1 MIEELLKNQREQQ
14 SWSQPSSVMAAPTT
28 YETDNTN
35 NLRAVEPSAAQ
46 NANTVTPSSGQHATK
61 RQPEAPPSAP
71 ARPAPA
77 SVSLP
82 LAPSKPVGH
91 SHSAKGWEPAV
102 VAHTL
107 ENTIKAA
114 SAVRAKLKQRYGEG
128 LASQLFTLD
137 SSVSYGTGG
146 RRKEAEKAGVSP
158 QDWPKPTPTFLD
170 PSSRALLAKRFL
182 AKLAAPKGDSASK
195 RFVIA
200 FGGHSSAAA
209 HGNFFNQS
217 YAFAFERLL
226 QPVFAAAGLE
236 LVVRNHAMGGTGC
249 VPSAYCVANVYGD
262 DLDALSWD
270 FGMTDG
276 RNIDHAELYFRQAVL
291 QTRQEGAQQSSG
303 NSGSGPQRGYAPI
316 MMLAHNTDS
325 PREDLLKYY
334 MAAGFE
340 VAGIRMN
347 QVRGTQ
353 DSTTIVVVHVLGEE
367 EMVVVDTSS
376 IL

>member
-14 SWSQPSSVMAAPTT
+14 SGSQPSSPLVAPTSH
-28 YETDNTN
+28 ESDNTN
-35 NLRAVEPSAAQ
+35 NLRSEQPSAAH
-46 NANTVTPSSGQHATK
+46 NTNTGVASGQATK
-61 RQPEAPPSAP
+61 RQRE
-71 ARPAPA
+71 RE
-77 SVSLP
+77 P
-82 LAPSKPVGH
+82 LASPAAKPLASAVTVPLAANKPVGH
-91 SHSAKGWEPAV
+91 SHNAKGWEPAV

-114 SAVRAKLKQRYGEG
+114 SAVRAKLKERYGNG
-128 LASQLFTLD
+128 LATQLFTLD

-170 PSSRALLAKRFL
+170 SSSRALLAKRFL

-226 QPVFAAAGLE
+226 QPVFKAAGLE

-249 VPSAYCVANVYGD
+249 VPSAYCVANVYGN

-291 QTRQEGAQQSSG
+291 QTRQEGEQLSS
-303 NSGSGPQRGYAPI
+303 SGSGPQRGLAPV
-316 MMLAHNTDS
+316 MMLAHNTDG

-334 MAAGFE
+334 VAAGLE

-347 QVRGTQ
+347 QVQGGKKCGVRRGRLRWALVQ
-353 DSTTIVVVHVLGEE
+353 YVE
-367 EMVVVDTSS
+367 SS
-376 IL
+376 